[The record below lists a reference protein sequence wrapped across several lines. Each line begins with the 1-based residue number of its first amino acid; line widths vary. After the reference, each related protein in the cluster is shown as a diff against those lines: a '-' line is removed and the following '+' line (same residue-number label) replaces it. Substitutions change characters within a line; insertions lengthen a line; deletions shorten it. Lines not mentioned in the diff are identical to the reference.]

1 MAILPQPDRLAPIVS
16 SYIVW
21 ILILSVP
28 MFLAA
33 AVLAY
38 GGITAM
44 RGGNTPL
51 IRLLGAVV
59 LAGAILLAMVALL
72 IIFLERL
79 ANTTGWD

>member
-1 MAILPQPDRLAPIVS
+1 MNN
-16 SYIVW
+16 YIVW

-33 AVLAY
+33 GVLAY

-59 LAGAILLAMVALL
+59 LAAAILLAMVALL

>member
-1 MAILPQPDRLAPIVS
+1 MNP
-16 SYIVW
+16 YIVW
-21 ILILSVP
+21 ILILAVP